1 MFVSLEMQA
10 AYYIIRPIYIVSG
23 TTDNPPPQVTL
34 SELTFHLFLL
44 KNSANRLHEV
54 TNSSEVQEK
63 TGGGGGG

>member
-1 MFVSLEMQA
+1 M
-10 AYYIIRPIYIVSG
+10 RPIYIVSG

-54 TNSSEVQEK
+54 KNSSQVQEK
-63 TGGGGGG
+63 TGGGGGEAGQLFHM